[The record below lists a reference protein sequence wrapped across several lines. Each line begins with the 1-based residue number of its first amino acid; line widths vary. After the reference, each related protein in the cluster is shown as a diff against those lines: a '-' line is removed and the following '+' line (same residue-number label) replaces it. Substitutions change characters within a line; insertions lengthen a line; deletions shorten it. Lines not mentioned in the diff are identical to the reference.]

1 MADHNDEDGVTE
13 KADLS
18 ANNSDSTPAGILKS
32 RSSEGETNN
41 KEAVTIKSKR
51 KCVVDFF

>member
-1 MADHNDEDGVTE
+1 MADHQDENGVTEE

-18 ANNSDSTPAGILKS
+18 ANHADSTPAGILKS

-51 KCVVDFF
+51 KCVVD